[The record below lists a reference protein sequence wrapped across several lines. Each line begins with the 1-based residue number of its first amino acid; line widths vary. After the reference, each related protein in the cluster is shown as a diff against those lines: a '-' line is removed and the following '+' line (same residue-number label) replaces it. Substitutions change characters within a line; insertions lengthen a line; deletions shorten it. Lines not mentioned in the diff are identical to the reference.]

1 MKFTPESSPLDSSSF
16 GACKHGWIAALADRN
31 RQFHPD
37 MDVTDEQRYTSL
49 AGGMSP
55 LLIMV

>member
-1 MKFTPESSPLDSSSF
+1 MR
-16 GACKHGWIAALADRN
+16 AWIGAALEDRI
-31 RQFHPD
+31 RQFHPA

-55 LLIMV
+55 VLIMV